1 MDSMGPLIFQ
11 TPEAVRKRIATRAKA
26 RRLAENLSRRSLS
39 ARSGVPESTIKRFE
53 TTGHIALDRLLRLAS
68 ILDGLDEFAALFP
81 EKPPV
86 SIEQIFP
93 TRRRR
98 GRG

>member
-1 MDSMGPLIFQ
+1 M
-11 TPEAVRKRIATRAKA
+11 IAARAKA

-53 TTGHIALDRLLRLAS
+53 TTGYIALDRLLRLAS

-86 SIEQIFP
+86 SIQQVCSTP
-93 TRRRR
+93 RRR

>member
-1 MDSMGPLIFQ
+1 MDIMEPLIFQ
-11 TPEAVRKRIATRAKA
+11 TPEAVRKMIAARAKA
-26 RRLAENLSRRSLS
+26 RRLAENLSRSSLS

-53 TTGHIALDRLLRLAS
+53 ATGYIALDRLLRLAS

-86 SIEQIFP
+86 SIQQVCSTP
-93 TRRRR
+93 RRR

>member
-1 MDSMGPLIFQ
+1 M
-11 TPEAVRKRIATRAKA
+11 IAARAKA

-53 TTGHIALDRLLRLAS
+53 TTGYIALNRLLRLAS

-93 TRRRR
+93 TPRRR

>member
-1 MDSMGPLIFQ
+1 MRSFIFQ
-11 TPEAVRKRIATRAKA
+11 TPEAVRKMIAARAKA

-53 TTGHIALDRLLRLAS
+53 TTGYIALDRLLRLAS
-68 ILDGLDEFAALFP
+68 ILDGLDEFAVLFP

-86 SIEQIFP
+86 LFEQIFP
-93 TRRRR
+93 TPRRR

>member
-1 MDSMGPLIFQ
+1 MRPLIFQ
-11 TPEAVRKRIATRAKA
+11 TPEAVRGRIAAHAKA

-53 TTGHIALDRLLRLAS
+53 TTGHIALNRLLQLAS

-86 SIEQIFP
+86 LIKQVCLTP
-93 TRRRR
+93 RQR

>member
-1 MDSMGPLIFQ
+1 MRPLIFQ
-11 TPEAVRKRIATRAKA
+11 TPEAVRKMIAARAKA

-53 TTGHIALDRLLRLAS
+53 TTGYIALDRLLGLAS

-86 SIEQIFP
+86 SIQQVCSTP
-93 TRRRR
+93 RRR

>member
-11 TPEAVRKRIATRAKA
+11 TPEAVRKRIAARAKA

-53 TTGHIALDRLLRLAS
+53 TTGYIALDRLLRLAS

-81 EKPPV
+81 AKPPV
-86 SIEQIFP
+86 SIQQVCSTP
-93 TRRRR
+93 RQR

>member
-1 MDSMGPLIFQ
+1 
-11 TPEAVRKRIATRAKA
+11 
-26 RRLAENLSRRSLS
+26 
-39 ARSGVPESTIKRFE
+39 
-53 TTGHIALDRLLRLAS
+53 LLRLAS

-93 TRRRR
+93 TPRRR

>member
-11 TPEAVRKRIATRAKA
+11 TPEAVRKMIAARAKA

-39 ARSGVPESTIKRFE
+39 ARSGVPENTIKRFE
-53 TTGHIALDRLLRLAS
+53 TTGYIALDRLLRLAS

-81 EKPPV
+81 EKPPA
-86 SIEQIFP
+86 SIQQVCSTP
-93 TRRRR
+93 RRR

>member
-1 MDSMGPLIFQ
+1 MLPIAFQ
-11 TPEAVRKRIATRAKA
+11 TPETVRKTIAARAKI
-26 RRLAENLSRRSLS
+26 RRLAENLSRRSLA

-53 TTGHIALDRLLRLAS
+53 TTGHIALDSLLRLAS
-68 ILDGLDEFAALFP
+68 ILDGLDEFGALFP

-86 SIEQIFP
+86 SMDQVSP